1 MASSQQLAR
10 QSGMGARADR
20 SGTLCM
26 TTSTSRKALSSLK
39 ARTRRSPSLPSP
51 KVLPGGAPAAAAH
64 ALVITDEASQFAL
77 HSTRKSSEESN
88 APGRRLAGEVAGQ
101 PAGSARAQTRL
112 GSQRMVAGRGGQG
125 GPDAG
130 CAVVTVPA
138 FVSGIRCPVS
148 SVRCKRPVSTGACP
162 RDRCPVR
169 RLSVQ
174 ESSVRPP
181 ASVRCGVRG
190 VRRHEVAGCGGG
202 ASRRTAGMAGVGVV
216 ARHVHDGASSAE
228 VGAWRSKLA
237 TGRVGPAEGRLGRG
251 RRRGR

>member
-1 MASSQQLAR
+1 MRRGAAWPARWPSSRLVVREHKHGWVSAY
-10 QSGMGARADR
+10 GR
-20 SGTLCM
+20 SAWRPRRPGCRLCC
-26 TTSTSRKALSSLK
+26 RH
-39 ARTRRSPSLPSP
+39 RVRVR
-51 KVLPGGAPAAAAH
+51 VRH
-64 ALVITDEASQFAL
+64 
-77 HSTRKSSEESN
+77 
-88 APGRRLAGEVAGQ
+88 
-101 PAGSARAQTRL
+101 
-112 GSQRMVAGRGGQG
+112 
-125 GPDAG
+125 
-130 CAVVTVPA
+130 
-138 FVSGIRCPVS
+138 PVS

-202 ASRRTAGMAGVGVV
+202 AGRRTAGMAGVGVV

-237 TGRVGPAEGRLGRG
+237 TGRAGPAEGRPWTWSSSWEVVGSGPGRPSG
-251 RRRGR
+251 RPGEAGCARGSPIGRQLAVTTLRGHCVRPGPGSAGL